1 MKIISNIIS
10 YLFHPILMPTL
21 GIFFILY
28 SGIYLSFIPYQTKKI
43 ILLISAS
50 TTILFPLSI
59 LLILYFQKKIS
70 KLTIPKRQER
80 LIPLFISIIFYYIT
94 YYVFKKYN
102 IPIFIQNF
110 MITTFACLLAT
121 FIIHLKW
128 KISIHM
134 VAIGGILGLW
144 SALNFIYYMP
154 NNSLFLSIAIIL
166 SGIVGSARLILKA
179 HSQSQIYAGF
189 LVGYVL
195 SFVILTILSF

>member
-1 MKIISNIIS
+1 MKKISNIIS
-10 YLFHPILMPTL
+10 YLLHPILMPTV
-21 GIFFILY
+21 GILFILY

-43 ILLISAS
+43 ILLISAF

-59 LLILYFQKKIS
+59 LLILYIQKKIS
-70 KLTIPKRQER
+70 KLTIPNRKER

-102 IPIFIQNF
+102 IPIFIQHF
-110 MITTFACLLAT
+110 MLTSFICLLAT

-179 HSQSQIYAGF
+179 HNQSQIYAGF
-189 LVGYVL
+189 FVGYVL
-195 SFVILTILSF
+195 SFIILIILSF